1 MMESIYSIFQEFNNL
16 AKPEPF
22 WKENTKTII
31 YGAGNTGKDVFHIL
45 RDNGIHVSGFLDQ
58 KARPDSYWDGV
69 PIYHPND
76 RQFSADERNK
86 TNVIVAIHNRDVE
99 ILPIIEMLRSLGY
112 GRIVTLIELYDHLGK
127 ELGDRFWLTSR
138 AYYKSFEPFIEEAF
152 NLWEDDASKNLYK
165 AIMKFRLTAAYDA
178 LPKPDL
184 EHQYFAPD
192 LPAWKTPL
200 RFVDCGA
207 FDGDTLSYLIKNDIP
222 IETVAAFEPD
232 QGNFDKLS
240 QFVKNNLTCLKNV
253 TLWPCGVHSS
263 MKQMLF
269 SSGKSEASLMTAK
282 RDIVIQCLSLDDIIP
297 DFAPTLI
304 KMDIEGAEYE
314 ALLGARDIIAKY
326 RPGLAISLYH
336 RPADLWQI
344 PLLINEIIGGRGANA
359 ISECTHSADLK
370 RSCMELPNKGSYKY
384 FLRSHGESGF
394 DLIMYAI
401 PCSPQTVL

>member
-1 MMESIYSIFQEFNNL
+1 MRESIHSIFQEFNSL
-16 AKPEPF
+16 AEPEPF
-22 WKENTKTII
+22 WKERTKTII
-31 YGAGNTGKDVFHIL
+31 YGAGNIGKDVFRIL

-58 KARPDSYWDGV
+58 KAKSDSYWDGV
-69 PIYHPND
+69 PIYQPND

-99 ILPIIEMLRSLGY
+99 ILPIIAMLRSFGY
-112 GRIVTLIELYDHLGK
+112 GRIVTLIELYDHFGK
-127 ELGDRFWLTSR
+127 ELEDRFWLTSR
-138 AYYKSFEPFIEEAF
+138 AYYKSFEPFVEEAF

-165 AIMKFRLTAAYDA
+165 AIMKFRLRGEYDA
-178 LPKPDL
+178 LPKPDM

-192 LPAWKTPL
+192 LPAWKTPI

-207 FDGDTLSYLIKNDIP
+207 FDGDTLSYLLKNDIP
-222 IETVAAFEPD
+222 IESVAAFEPD
-232 QGNFDKLS
+232 QTNFDKLS

-253 TLWPCGVHSS
+253 ALWPCGVHSS
-263 MKQMLF
+263 TKQMLF
-269 SSGKSEASLMTAK
+269 SSGKGEASLMSA
-282 RDIVIQCLSLDDIIP
+282 RGDVVIQCLCLDDVIP

-344 PLLINEIIGGRGANA
+344 PLLINEIIGEGGGTNA
-359 ISECTHSADLK
+359 ISECTHSMDLK
-370 RSCMELPNKGSYKY
+370 RSCMEFPNSGSYRY
-384 FLRSHGESGF
+384 FLGSHGFNGF
-394 DLIMYAI
+394 DLTMYA
-401 PCSPQTVL
+401 TKV